1 MTRIKQGWDLFQTPQ
16 CSYTC
21 SMGFTLWNIKW
32 FESNLMSVKVN
43 FLREVRCAGV
53 SIWKIDIS
61 GFAPSPCKQVVNPA
75 MLRMC
80 PCGKKTIDSRYIS
93 IWERKWEYFS
103 SSRECR
109 IYFRKKTPNPYIHAV
124 IVIDDVQSWRGNIAL
139 YQRFNPVSLLNCTKI
154 TLHVQKTRLTYG
166 QPWRSGC
173 IDIFTQRF

>member
-1 MTRIKQGWDLFQTPQ
+1 MVWIEFNVSKGEFSKRSQVRRCI
-16 CSYTC
+16 
-21 SMGFTLWNIKW
+21 
-32 FESNLMSVKVN
+32 NLKDRHQW
-43 FLREVRCAGV
+43 LR
-53 SIWKIDIS
+53 
-61 GFAPSPCKQVVNPA
+61 PLPCKQVVNPA
-75 MLRMC
+75 TLRMC

-93 IWERKWEYFS
+93 IRERKWEYFS

-109 IYFRKKTPNPYIHAV
+109 IYFRKKTTNPYIHAA